1 MCEQMYEPLNTV
13 QLFHTIKMNMMGME
27 VNFKMILGTRAL
39 RYFGPLNTLLCCVGF
54 QVALNT
60 VIIKVSNDNRK
71 LKVGS

>member
-1 MCEQMYEPLNTV
+1 
-13 QLFHTIKMNMMGME
+13 MMGME